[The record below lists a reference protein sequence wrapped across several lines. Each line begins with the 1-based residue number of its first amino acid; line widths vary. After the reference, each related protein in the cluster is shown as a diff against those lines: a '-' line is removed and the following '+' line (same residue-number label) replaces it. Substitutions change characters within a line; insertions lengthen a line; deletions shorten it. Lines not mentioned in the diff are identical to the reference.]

1 MKQLALRT
9 TQNVVI
15 EYPAASIFE
24 RAIAVIIDLF
34 IIALLSWL
42 VMYTTVAIIEYF
54 DVAPFAMVFV
64 SLSPILLMILYHTF
78 SEYWANGQTIGKKA
92 LGIRVVRVDGQKA
105 GMREALLRS
114 LVLLVD
120 LVMSLGVIGGLT
132 IATSRRQQRLG
143 DLAANTVVIISNP
156 PKPFRLEGIL
166 NIKSME
172 NYEPTYPKVIQFTEA
187 DILQVKETLRRYQKY
202 KNAAHRKAFL
212 SMTQKM
218 AKMLDMK
225 ELPNDSV
232 KFIKTVIRDYIVLTR

>member
-143 DLAANTVVIISNP
+143 D
-156 PKPFRLEGIL
+156 
-166 NIKSME
+166 
-172 NYEPTYPKVIQFTEA
+172 
-187 DILQVKETLRRYQKY
+187 
-202 KNAAHRKAFL
+202 
-212 SMTQKM
+212 
-218 AKMLDMK
+218 
-225 ELPNDSV
+225 
-232 KFIKTVIRDYIVLTR
+232 